1 MCTVIQFCRKV
12 YKYVVNIM
20 VLQDKAV
27 YSFKKFRKHIPQH
40 YFIQPFPLQ
49 TNTNRP
55 HKFIYH
61 NSILFLKSH
70 PLPLCFLFAK
80 PNDPPFCNRHP
91 IFVQTLN

>member
-55 HKFIYH
+55 HKFIYRKLY
-61 NSILFLKSH
+61 SISKISSFAAVLFV
-70 PLPLCFLFAK
+70 C
-80 PNDPPFCNRHP
+80 
-91 IFVQTLN
+91 